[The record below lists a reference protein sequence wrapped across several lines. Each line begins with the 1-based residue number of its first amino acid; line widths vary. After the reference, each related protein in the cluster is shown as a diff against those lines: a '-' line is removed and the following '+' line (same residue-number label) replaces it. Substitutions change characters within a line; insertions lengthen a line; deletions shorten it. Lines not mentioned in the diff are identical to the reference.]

1 MSQYAWILDGMPVGV
16 WVGSVPNGEAAY
28 VNAAFSEIMGMGAV
42 EGADIEAAPDA
53 YGIFT
58 LGGDH
63 YPVSKL
69 PFSQVVASGKS
80 VSVDDIVIR
89 RRDGTAVNVRAFGHP
104 VRDAGGHLTHV
115 IVAFTDITKEVRA
128 ERDRQTVEAR
138 LTLAVDHAPIVIWT
152 ADTQGVVG
160 LSAGAGLKALG
171 VKSGELVGKSV
182 FDLYADHPTIP
193 GFLRRALAGESLS
206 YTVELGPVIFD
217 TYVTPLR
224 DERGNVMGVTALSH
238 DVTEIRKLQ
247 AAAIQSDRA
256 VAMGTLAAS
265 VAHEINNPL
274 TYVLSHLNNAKEQLE
289 KLQATL
295 GSSSMPEE
303 IAVALKACETSLST
317 AEQGAERMATITR
330 ELRTFSH
337 PDGGD
342 PALVDMRRVV
352 DSVLRLVRK
361 EVEADA
367 SLGLRLEPVPAV
379 LGNEPR
385 LVQVT
390 LNLLMNA
397 RQAVEN
403 QEDRRIL
410 IATRTSQGQV
420 FLEIA
425 DSGRGIP
432 DSDRER
438 VFDPFV
444 TTKAIGEGSGLGLFV
459 CRNIVRSLGG
469 QITVARS
476 ELGGALF
483 TVSLPG
489 AGAVVSEAPR
499 SSSNPR
505 QSGAIS
511 ARILIVDDETLVAE
525 VLEQQLKLAGFDASS
540 VHDGSE
546 ALRLL
551 LSDARFDLVFC
562 DLMMAGMTGMAL
574 AAELERKAPEQ
585 ARKVVYMTGGAFTPQ
600 ARAFLALHQ
609 HNHIDKPFDIVK
621 EAQRRLSQL
630 R

>member
-1 MSQYAWILDGMPVGV
+1 
-16 WVGSVPNGEAAY
+16 
-28 VNAAFSEIMGMGAV
+28 
-42 EGADIEAAPDA
+42 
-53 YGIFT
+53 
-58 LGGDH
+58 
-63 YPVSKL
+63 
-69 PFSQVVASGKS
+69 
-80 VSVDDIVIR
+80 
-89 RRDGTAVNVRAFGHP
+89 
-104 VRDAGGHLTHV
+104 
-115 IVAFTDITKEVRA
+115 
-128 ERDRQTVEAR
+128 
-138 LTLAVDHAPIVIWT
+138 
-152 ADTQGVVG
+152 
-160 LSAGAGLKALG
+160 
-171 VKSGELVGKSV
+171 
-182 FDLYADHPTIP
+182 
-193 GFLRRALAGESLS
+193 
-206 YTVELGPVIFD
+206 
-217 TYVTPLR
+217 
-224 DERGNVMGVTALSH
+224 
-238 DVTEIRKLQ
+238 
-247 AAAIQSDRA
+247 
-256 VAMGTLAAS
+256 
-265 VAHEINNPL
+265 
-274 TYVLSHLNNAKEQLE
+274 
-289 KLQATL
+289 
-295 GSSSMPEE
+295 
-303 IAVALKACETSLST
+303 
-317 AEQGAERMATITR
+317 
-330 ELRTFSH
+330 
-337 PDGGD
+337 
-342 PALVDMRRVV
+342 
-352 DSVLRLVRK
+352 
-361 EVEADA
+361 
-367 SLGLRLEPVPAV
+367 
-379 LGNEPR
+379 

-511 ARILIVDDETLVAE
+511 ARILIVDDETSVAE